1 LLVGGVPIRGQNPH
15 IGLAQ
20 SPLTAVRAAQDVDVV
35 FPLPGKD
42 PGCDHLVLMKGF
54 FADWA
59 KTGLEL
65 GFGSFGVTSV
75 AVYAAVDFHDF
86 VCGGG
91 GIDH

>member
-1 LLVGGVPIRGQNPH
+1 
-15 IGLAQ
+15 
-20 SPLTAVRAAQDVDVV
+20 VDVV

-54 FADWA
+54 FADRA
-59 KTGLEL
+59 KTGMEL

>member
-1 LLVGGVPIRGQNPH
+1 
-15 IGLAQ
+15 
-20 SPLTAVRAAQDVDVV
+20 
-35 FPLPGKD
+35 
-42 PGCDHLVLMKGF
+42 MKGF
-54 FADWA
+54 FADRA
-59 KTGLEL
+59 KTGMEL